1 MKPCSVTPIIALSLL
16 LSVQPVYADC
26 GPSQIGPPC
35 AFGGMAAQGSAEPS
49 VSLGAGNPIHLATG
63 NKYQHDIDLP
73 ANATAPGLELVRHYN
88 ALDPR
93 ASVLGHGWTL
103 SYDARLYRAGSAWQ
117 IVQADGRRLMFPD
130 TGITQDGSHI
140 GPHGRL
146 DHIHDHH
153 NWFWPTGTTAR
164 FDQNGRLVALRH
176 PNGESVYIERDDT
189 NGPLHGTIQRVVNDR
204 GQALE
209 FSYTVD
215 NDVAR
220 LRAVTT
226 PLGKFKY
233 DHDTE
238 PVDTAKSSQVAGP
251 VNRQTDVS
259 EYDQHPGHT
268 ARGHRLIRVTRP
280 DGMTRS
286 YAYDADHQAG
296 NPYALTGIAISTSA
310 GNKPVQ
316 TLQLGSWS
324 YDAQGRAV
332 SYRSGVADE
341 AANHLR
347 VNYQQ
352 SPSPKGP
359 GHTVVTDGQGR
370 ETHVHIAL
378 RGRQYRVTA
387 VTGEG
392 CQGCPAPGTRA
403 DYDED
408 GRLVSVNGMGI
419 TRTPDGRINVLRP
432 ARAGWPGLSLHYDAG
447 RRTHWHSDI
456 TGTEHMQYNAHGLP
470 AKRRFANDDTVRFDY
485 DAQHRPVAMHERH
498 GTHRTTTRLRWHGH
512 WLTHIEHPNETE
524 TRHHD
529 AKGRVTQ
536 RGITRHRNRAH
547 RNNGARPAIQLQDAF
562 TYDDENRLTQHHL
575 PEGGS
580 LHYEWGHGP
589 QLTAIYW
596 EDRQGHKHPVI
607 QSKPEHAGYFY
618 GNGLH
623 LETRAGPGHRIRELR
638 LHGADHVLFT
648 QELAYDSQQR
658 IATETVSTHS
668 GNTAAEE
675 STWAYAYDEYSRLIG
690 YRDGANPTNTHWLAW
705 DGGGAAAAVRDGPN
719 TRHADIDRDA
729 SGLPTQANG
738 YTLSYGAGR
747 RLQAVHHQG
756 QPLVQY
762 RHNAFGYRIRRENAQ
777 GQKTDYFYLD
787 NRMVAEM
794 DNTTTGITR
803 RYIYAHHVPVAMI
816 DYSFDRPAEQL
827 LAVHADVQG
836 APRLVTDH
844 QQRVRWHAH
853 YTPLGQARIVEDEVR
868 MDLRLP
874 GQVADPDTGW
884 HDNLLRTYLPEW
896 GHYLEPDPLGPVPG
910 NQVFG
915 YANQQPRRYAD
926 PTGLLLFAFDGTRY
940 SEQSQGN
947 VWKMSQYYLDGP
959 VHYHGGPGNSMF
971 IDLDAITAHQ
981 ASQILDTQ
989 WKWLLLE
996 LSRPAAATEVTPIDI
1011 LGFSR
1016 GAALAR
1022 HFGNMISQHTHQGLF
1037 QFNDPIYGAVS
1048 ACVDLRFMG
1057 LFDTVAQFGV
1067 AGSRNHNYDLGIAA
1081 GWEWVAHA
1089 VAMHERR
1096 WLYPLTSAGSALSHN
1111 VVEAPFIGAH
1121 ADIGGGIVSVGQNT
1135 PADSGDLSNVALQ
1148 WMLWQ
1153 ARAASVPMAP
1163 AGPDDTAITNPIL
1176 NDYRPPLLR
1185 TIQDGDRRVDAPDG
1199 SRWLNY
1205 QDDHIRLG
1213 RGTRRQTE
1221 SLIQREPDWERQ
1233 SGSKVGVVDMDGYA
1247 RWLQEELGW
1256 QAVPV

>member
-49 VSLGAGNPIHLATG
+49 ISLGAGNPIHLATG

-470 AKRRFANDDTVRFDY
+470 AKRRFANDDTVRFD
-485 DAQHRPVAMHERH
+485 
-498 GTHRTTTRLRWHGH
+498 
-512 WLTHIEHPNETE
+512 
-524 TRHHD
+524 
-529 AKGRVTQ
+529 
-536 RGITRHRNRAH
+536 
-547 RNNGARPAIQLQDAF
+547 
-562 TYDDENRLTQHHL
+562 
-575 PEGGS
+575 
-580 LHYEWGHGP
+580 
-589 QLTAIYW
+589 
-596 EDRQGHKHPVI
+596 
-607 QSKPEHAGYFY
+607 
-618 GNGLH
+618 
-623 LETRAGPGHRIRELR
+623 
-638 LHGADHVLFT
+638 
-648 QELAYDSQQR
+648 
-658 IATETVSTHS
+658 
-668 GNTAAEE
+668 
-675 STWAYAYDEYSRLIG
+675 
-690 YRDGANPTNTHWLAW
+690 
-705 DGGGAAAAVRDGPN
+705 
-719 TRHADIDRDA
+719 
-729 SGLPTQANG
+729 
-738 YTLSYGAGR
+738 
-747 RLQAVHHQG
+747 
-756 QPLVQY
+756 
-762 RHNAFGYRIRRENAQ
+762 
-777 GQKTDYFYLD
+777 
-787 NRMVAEM
+787 
-794 DNTTTGITR
+794 
-803 RYIYAHHVPVAMI
+803 
-816 DYSFDRPAEQL
+816 
-827 LAVHADVQG
+827 
-836 APRLVTDH
+836 
-844 QQRVRWHAH
+844 
-853 YTPLGQARIVEDEVR
+853 
-868 MDLRLP
+868 
-874 GQVADPDTGW
+874 
-884 HDNLLRTYLPEW
+884 
-896 GHYLEPDPLGPVPG
+896 
-910 NQVFG
+910 
-915 YANQQPRRYAD
+915 
-926 PTGLLLFAFDGTRY
+926 
-940 SEQSQGN
+940 
-947 VWKMSQYYLDGP
+947 
-959 VHYHGGPGNSMF
+959 
-971 IDLDAITAHQ
+971 LDAIIAHQ
-981 ASQILDTQ
+981 ASQIVDTQ

-1205 QDDHIRLG
+1205 QNDHIRLG